1 MIIQFK
7 GEQVMAKK
15 NNKSGNNDK
24 NQIDQK
30 KNNENAEEI
39 NIVRELIGMALY
51 IVTVIIVVWF
61 IVHFVG
67 QRTEV
72 NGLSMYDTLDDGD
85 NLWVD
90 KMSYRFKEPKRFDII
105 VFPYQGSEIYYI
117 KRIIGLPGEKVRID
131 EEGNIYINDKILD
144 EDYGYEQIVPEM
156 IGRAGEDILLGDDE
170 YFVMGDNRNNSKDS
184 RFEDVGNIKRD
195 ELIGK
200 VAFRMW
206 PLSKFGK
213 IDKDSEE

>member
-7 GEQVMAKK
+7 GEQVMTKK